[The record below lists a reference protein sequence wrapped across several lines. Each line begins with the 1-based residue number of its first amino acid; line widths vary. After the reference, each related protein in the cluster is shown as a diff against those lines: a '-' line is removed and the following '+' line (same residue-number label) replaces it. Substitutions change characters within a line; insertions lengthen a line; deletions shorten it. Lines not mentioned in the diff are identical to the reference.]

1 MPQDLA
7 VPIFEPTHQ
16 LYIKSEIQKRFPE
29 KKLYFTADYP
39 RPSNSKIPELDFS
52 DSKTL
57 SDNLFFKI
65 NPNHLKEIQEK
76 QAFLVYDLWVE
87 SGEIFVM
94 WLYKKCIKAN
104 IPTEQVI
111 VIGSS
116 FDYTDIC
123 RKYATQYGVESFH
136 HVFYS
141 FYERY
146 SKRLFLSKV
155 TGKKQVSQN
164 EAEKINVPSPLDN
177 KNIEK
182 RFIFLNHT
190 SRIHRIGLL
199 MMLYRD
205 GLLAKGHVS
214 YLNRITEKDFDNLS
228 YMLDYF
234 DEPVKT
240 IIKEGAGV
248 KDLLPIKLDDA
259 VINPLSVNP
268 ALFLTDTY
276 IKDSFLHIAS
286 ETFYGTGKDW
296 VNTSPGSP
304 DYRKDKNQECTF
316 LTEKIF
322 NCIPFKQPFIAV
334 TYPNSLAAFRKLGY
348 KTFDGIIDESYDT
361 EMDDTKRLYKIYCEI
376 KRICELDADTLEE
389 YRLKLLPI
397 LEYNYNLWL
406 SKTNYMY

>member
-1 MPQDLA
+1 MPQDL
-7 VPIFEPTHQ
+7 PIFEPTH
-16 LYIKSEIQKRFPE
+16 YIYVKLEIEKKFPG
-29 KKLYFTADYP
+29 KKLYFMADYP
-39 RPSNSKIPELDFS
+39 RAGYTKVPELDFA
-52 DSKTL
+52 DKKTL
-57 SDNLFFKI
+57 SDDLFFKI
-65 NPNHLKEIQEK
+65 NPEHLKEIQDRK
-76 QAFLVYDLWVE
+76 AFLVYDAYVE
-87 SGEIFVM
+87 SGEVFIM
-94 WLYKKCIKAN
+94 WLYEKCIKAN

-123 RKYATQYGVESFH
+123 EKYATHYNVTPIT

-141 FYERY
+141 FFERY
-146 SKRLFLSKV
+146 TRRLFLSKI
-155 TGKKQVSQN
+155 TGKRTASPADAQSIVVKG
-164 EAEKINVPSPLDN
+164 PLDVN
-177 KNIEK
+177 QIEK
-182 RFIFLNHT
+182 RFIFLNYT
-190 SRIHRIGLL
+190 SRIHRHALL

-205 GLLAKGHVS
+205 DLLKHGYVS
-214 YLNRITEKDFDNLS
+214 FHNKITEKDFDNLS

-248 KDLLPIKLDDA
+248 KDLLPIKLDDTK
-259 VINPLSVNP
+259 ITPLTPNP
-268 ALFLTDTY
+268 ALSLPDHHIQT
-276 IKDSFLHIAS
+276 SFLHIAT

-296 VNTSPGSP
+296 VNTTPGSP

-334 TYPNSLAAFRKLGY
+334 TYPNSLAALRKLGY

-361 EMDDTKRLYKIYCEI
+361 EIDDTKRLYKIYCEI

-389 YRLKLLPI
+389 YRLKLIPI

-406 SKTNYMY
+406 NKTNYMH